1 MGIPSYFSYII
12 KKHGKIVKVLKQS
25 KLVHNLYLDSN
36 SIIYDSLRKMNKK
49 NTETTLHFE
58 RRLYNNICL
67 KIEEYI
73 SIVNPLKTVFIAFDG
88 VAPVA
93 KLEQQRTR
101 RYKSHFIRNVEREI
115 KKSDTKLTSDPS
127 IDIWDQTA
135 ITPGT
140 TFMKNLDIYVEQHF
154 EAFRQTPNCC
164 FNKVIVSGS
173 QHVGEGE
180 HKIFNFIR
188 QNKQYHSNTTSFI
201 YGLDADLIMLCLN
214 HLHISKKLFLFR
226 EAPEY
231 VKNLNDELEP
241 DEICYLDILELS
253 SAIIGEMSD
262 HKNFPDVIKTRKIY
276 DYIFISFM
284 MGNDFMPHFPA
295 LNIRTTGIS
304 ILLDTYKSIIK
315 PNMCLYDGVKIY
327 WRNFKLLIREL
338 AKNEELNLKREY
350 KTRDNWEKRRC
361 PDKTIEDKLNKFTN
375 IPTKN
380 RDSEK
385 YIDPYSYGWQHRYY
399 ERLFKM
405 DITNEYKKKICTNYL
420 EGLEWT
426 MKYYTSGCINYRWL
440 YKYHYPPLLN
450 DLVRY
455 IPEFD
460 TEMIDENMCSVS
472 ALTQLCYVLPKP
484 SLGLLPN
491 HVQTMLER
499 KYGGN
504 YRTDYQ
510 FIWSFCKYFWESHVD
525 MPSVDIDE
533 LEEFVNSVKK

>member
-12 KKHGKIVKVLKQS
+12 RKHGKIIKMLNKN
-25 KLVHNLYLDSN
+25 KIIHNLYLDSN
-36 SIIYDSLRKMNKK
+36 SIIYDSLRKINKK
-49 NTETTLHFE
+49 HNETTLDFE
-58 RRLYNNICL
+58 ERLYHNICL

-73 SIVNPLKTVFIAFDG
+73 SIVNPSKNVFIAFDG

-101 RYKSHFIRNVEREI
+101 RYKSHFIRNIERKI
-115 KKSDTKLTSDPS
+115 KQQDNQKTNLV
-127 IDIWDQTA
+127 DIWDQTA
-135 ITPGT
+135 ITQGT
-140 TFMKNLDIYVEQHF
+140 AFMKNLDEYVEQYFNSFSENH
-154 EAFRQTPNCC
+154 NCC

-173 QHVGEGE
+173 RYVGEGE
-180 HKIFNFIR
+180 HKIFDFIR
-188 QNKQYHSNTTSFI
+188 QNKQYHENTTSFI

-214 HLHISKKLFLFR
+214 HLRISNNIFLFR

-231 VKNLNDELEP
+231 VKNLNNELEP
-241 DEICYLDILELS
+241 DEICYLDISELS
-253 SAIIGEMSD
+253 RAIINEMSNY
-262 HKNFPDVIKTRKIY
+262 KNFTDEIKTRKIY

-295 LNIRTTGIS
+295 LNIRTNGIS
-304 ILLDTYKSIIK
+304 ILLNTYKSVIK
-315 PNMCLYDGVKIY
+315 PKMCLCDGTKIY
-327 WRNFKLLIREL
+327 WKNFKLLICEL
-338 AKNEELNLKREY
+338 TKNEEMNLKKEY
-350 KTRDNWEKRRC
+350 KIRDNWENRFC
-361 PDKTIEDKLNKFTN
+361 PDKTIDDKMNKFTN

-380 RDSEK
+380 RDVEK

-405 DITNEYKKKICTNYL
+405 DITNNYKKKICTNYL

-460 TEMIDENMCSVS
+460 TEMIEKNMHPVS

-484 SLGLLPN
+484 SLGLLSKN
-491 HVQTMLER
+491 IQNMLER
-499 KYGGN
+499 KYGGQ
-504 YRTDYQ
+504 YKTDYL

-533 LEEFVNSVKK
+533 LEKFVNSIKN

>member
-12 KKHGKIVKVLKQS
+12 RKHGKIIKMLNKN
-25 KLVHNLYLDSN
+25 KIIHNLYLDSN
-36 SIIYDSLRKMNKK
+36 SIIYDSLRKINKK
-49 NTETTLHFE
+49 HNETTLDFE
-58 RRLYNNICL
+58 ERLYHNICL

-73 SIVNPLKTVFIAFDG
+73 SIVNPSKNVFIAFDG

-101 RYKSHFIRNVEREI
+101 RYKSHFIRNIERKI
-115 KKSDTKLTSDPS
+115 KQQDNQQTNLV
-127 IDIWDQTA
+127 DIWDQTA

-140 TFMKNLDIYVEQHF
+140 AFMKNLDEYVEQYFNSFSENH
-154 EAFRQTPNCC
+154 NCC

-173 QHVGEGE
+173 RYVGEGE
-180 HKIFNFIR
+180 HKIFDFIR
-188 QNKQYHSNTTSFI
+188 QNKQYHENTTSFI

-214 HLHISKKLFLFR
+214 HLRISNNIFLFR

-231 VKNLNDELEP
+231 VKNLNNELEP
-241 DEICYLDILELS
+241 DEICYLDISELS
-253 SAIIGEMSD
+253 RAIINEMSNY
-262 HKNFPDVIKTRKIY
+262 KNFTDEIKTRKIY

-295 LNIRTTGIS
+295 LNIRTNGIS
-304 ILLDTYKSIIK
+304 ILLNTYKSVIK
-315 PNMCLYDGVKIY
+315 PKMCLCDGTKIY
-327 WRNFKLLIREL
+327 WKNFKLLICEL
-338 AKNEELNLKREY
+338 AKNEEMNLKKEY
-350 KTRDNWEKRRC
+350 KIRDNWENRFC
-361 PDKTIEDKLNKFTN
+361 PDKTIDDKMNKFTN

-380 RDSEK
+380 RDVEK

-405 DITNEYKKKICTNYL
+405 DITNDYKKKICTNYL

-460 TEMIDENMCSVS
+460 TEMIEKNMHPVS

-484 SLGLLPN
+484 SLGLLPKN
-491 HVQTMLER
+491 IQNMLER
-499 KYGGN
+499 KYGGQ
-504 YRTDYQ
+504 YKTDYL

-533 LEEFVNSVKK
+533 LEKFVNSIKN

>member
-12 KKHGKIVKVLKQS
+12 RKHGKII
-25 KLVHNLYLDSN
+25 KLLNQRRPIHNLYLDSN

-49 NTETTLHFE
+49 TTETTLQFE
-58 RRLYNNICL
+58 GRLYRNICL

-73 SIVNPLKTVFIAFDG
+73 ANVQPRMTVFIAFDG

-93 KLEQQRTR
+93 KLEQQRAR

-115 KKSDTKLTSDPS
+115 NKSDTAQVPDPS
-127 IDIWDQTA
+127 VDIWDQTA

-140 TFMKNLDIYVEQHF
+140 EFMKKLDEYVKQHF
-154 EAFRQTPNCC
+154 DAVQRMPGCC
-164 FNKVIVSGS
+164 FNKVIVSGTGL
-173 QHVGEGE
+173 VGEGE
-180 HKIFNFIR
+180 HKIFDFIR
-188 QNKQYHSNTTSFI
+188 QNKQYHSNTTTFI

-214 HLHISKKLFLFR
+214 HLRISKKIFLFR

-241 DEICYLDILELS
+241 DELCYLDILELS
-253 SAIIGEMSD
+253 AAIIGEMTD
-262 HKNFPDVIKTRKIY
+262 YKNFTDAIKTRKIY

-304 ILLDTYKSIIK
+304 ILLDTYKNVIK
-315 PNMCLYDGVKIY
+315 PKMCLCDGTKIY
-327 WRNFKLLIREL
+327 WKNFKLLVREL
-338 AKNEELNLKREY
+338 AKNEEMNLKREY

-361 PDKTIEDKLNKFTN
+361 PDKTIEDKMNKFTN

-385 YIDPYSYGWQHRYY
+385 YIDPHSYGWQHRYY

-405 DITNEYKKKICTNYL
+405 DITNDYKKKICTNYL

-440 YKYHYPPLLN
+440 YKYHYPPLLA
-450 DLVRY
+450 DLLRY
-455 IPEFD
+455 IPDFD
-460 TEMIDENMCSVS
+460 TEMIEENMRPVT

-484 SLGLLPN
+484 SLRLLPE
-491 HVQTMLER
+491 HVQNMLER
-499 KYGGN
+499 RYGGN
-504 YRTDYQ
+504 YRTDYH

-525 MPSVDIDE
+525 MPSIDTDE
-533 LEEFVNSVKK
+533 LEDFVNSIKK